1 MCCSITRVAVASAV
15 AVGLGYSVTLQAD
28 EIEIG
33 ARNIHPDEDPLVAVL
48 R

>member
-1 MCCSITRVAVASAV
+1 MVEGGRFRLEIDGRM
-15 AVGLGYSVTLQAD
+15 QAD

-33 ARNIHPDEDPLVAVL
+33 ARNIHPDEDLLVAVL